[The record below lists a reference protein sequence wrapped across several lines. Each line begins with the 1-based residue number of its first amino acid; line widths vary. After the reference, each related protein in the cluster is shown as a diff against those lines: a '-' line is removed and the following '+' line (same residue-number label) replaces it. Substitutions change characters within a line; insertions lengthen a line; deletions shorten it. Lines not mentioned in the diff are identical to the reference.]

1 MSQVSLSIPG
11 RCKTH
16 LELLEPRQ
24 ALETRWYC
32 AEACEPDTSQLVDG
46 MVEHSDAYTL
56 NSTRQDGDALHH
68 DTAVVN
74 GPAVYYAGGGGS
86 KRPGRLLRQFGP
98 MFTAVVNG
106 PAVYYIGG

>member
-1 MSQVSLSIPG
+1 
-11 RCKTH
+11 
-16 LELLEPRQ
+16 
-24 ALETRWYC
+24 
-32 AEACEPDTSQLVDG
+32 

-56 NSTRQDGDALHH
+56 NSTRPDGDALHH
-68 DTAVVN
+68 DPAVVN

-106 PAVYYIGG
+106 PAVYYTGGGGGGGGGGGSKRSGRLIPPPRAV